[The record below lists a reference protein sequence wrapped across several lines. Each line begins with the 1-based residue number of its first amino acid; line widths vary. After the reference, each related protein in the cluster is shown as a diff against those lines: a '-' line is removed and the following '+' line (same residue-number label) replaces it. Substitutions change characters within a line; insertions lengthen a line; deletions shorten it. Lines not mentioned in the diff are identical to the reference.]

1 MSYTNMVLGGN
12 WEGEWPEHIYVSHEI
27 GRDCEK
33 YVPERTC
40 QLRYDEVH
48 RDYVCSSCGVW
59 LSIDSYQSE
68 TDNGTVYRR
77 FKYCPECGARVKE
90 ENK

>member
-1 MSYTNMVLGGN
+1 MSHTENQDVTYYGGHVIEVN
-12 WEGEWPEHIYVSHEI
+12 GKRYA
-27 GRDCEK
+27 K
-33 YVPERTC
+33 ERTC
-40 QLRYDEVH
+40 KLRYDEVH

-77 FKYCPECGARVKE
+77 FKYCPECGARVIE
-90 ENK
+90 DGER